1 MRLPVDLL
9 ILGSGFGG
17 SLLAAIA
24 RQQGH
29 SVALVDRTA
38 HPRFAIGESS
48 TPLADQTLAELA
60 RQYDLPELLPLCRYG
75 SWPQSGAGLTCGAK
89 QGFSY
94 FGHTRDRPFDA
105 DQQLLVIARERK
117 ELADTHWLRSDV
129 DQFLFQLAQS
139 RDVLTFENADY
150 SVQQTPTGWQCQGTA
165 GTDSFDL
172 TASFV
177 VDATGR
183 AGEVL
188 RVLNVKDDTN
198 SLQTHSR
205 AVYAHFENLHTVSAV
220 LQHLGVD
227 QSQHP
232 FACDDAAVHHVL
244 DAGWM
249 WQLRFDDD
257 TVSVGLMTPEQRASP
272 ESLWDRV
279 IAEHPFLAQQFANA
293 RIVRPAPELVVTG
306 RVQHL
311 RAQAAGPTW
320 AALPASAGF
329 IDPLHSTGIA
339 HTLFAIRRLAA
350 VWQPAVGGSGLQRWQ
365 SSLGQSF
372 VWQRYSD
379 VLRDELR
386 HVDSLV
392 AGCYR
397 SLPSFRLWSDWCM
410 IYFAAVTA
418 AESATG
424 SKKFDVSRCFEP
436 SFLRAADVPLRQ
448 MIGQAG
454 GWLDECV
461 QTGATV
467 KACRQFERRLVEA
480 LRPWNHCGLLDAD
493 RRGMYDTTACPVGDD
508 ESTIGRE

>member
-1 MRLPVDLL
+1 MRVPVDVL

-60 RQYDLPELLPLCRYG
+60 QQYDLPELLPLCRYG
-75 SWPQSGAGLTCGAK
+75 SWPRASSGLTCGAK

-94 FGHTRDRPFDA
+94 FGHTRGRPFDA
-105 DQQLLVIARERK
+105 DQQLLVIARETR

-150 SVQQTPTGWQCQGTA
+150 SLQQTPTGWRCQGTA

-172 TASFV
+172 SAPFI

-188 RVLNVKDDTN
+188 RVLNVQDDTN
-198 SLQTHSR
+198 ALQTQSR
-205 AVYAHFENLHTVSAV
+205 AIYAHFEDLRTVTAV
-220 LQHLGVD
+220 LQEKGVE
-227 QSQHP
+227 QSRHP

-257 TVSVGLMTPEQRASP
+257 TVSVGLMTHQQTASP
-272 ESLWDRV
+272 VSLWDRT
-279 IAEHPFLAQQFANA
+279 IAEHPFLARQFADA
-293 RIVRPAPELVVTG
+293 RIIRPARELIVTG

-311 RAQAAGPTW
+311 KAQAAGPAW

-350 VWQPAVGGSGLQRWQ
+350 IWQPSARGSGLQRWQ
-365 SSLGQSF
+365 SVEGQSP

-386 HVDSLV
+386 HIDLLV
-392 AGCYR
+392 AGCYQA
-397 SLPSFRLWSDWCM
+397 LPSFRLWSDWCM

-418 AESATG
+418 AESATSQNG
-424 SKKFDVSRCFEP
+424 FDVADCFQM
-436 SFLRAADVPLRQ
+436 LQQAADHSGSRRQ
-448 MIGQAG
+448 PCCIPM
-454 GWLDECV
+454 
-461 QTGATV
+461 
-467 KACRQFERRLVEA
+467 RR
-480 LRPWNHCGLLDAD
+480 
-493 RRGMYDTTACPVGDD
+493 
-508 ESTIGRE
+508 